1 MPYVGRDLQR
11 GNYLKLD
18 DISSSFD
25 GSTTTFNLT
34 SGGNAFFPGSSFS
47 LIVSLG
53 GVVQEPESAFQI
65 DKSQI
70 IFAQAPTPNDD
81 FFCIVQGVALGVGV
95 PGHNT
100 VGNDHLTKPISYGD
114 YFRWDSTN
122 NRVGINTLSPSV
134 ALDVV
139 GDASFSGNV
148 AIGGTLTYE
157 DVANID
163 AVGLITARAGI
174 EDKTLTQGRVVFVG
188 TNGRLVDNSNFT
200 YNGTSLVSP
209 QIAIGSALTFD
220 GSKLTLAANS
230 TAYDAF
236 QIGSGLFIGNTT
248 NNVNAAIFHQGGGAD
263 LEIGSQN
270 AITFTTGSTAGNA
283 TEKVRI
289 TSAGRVG
296 IGSAVP
302 DGLLTIQGNSDATT
316 TPSIRLKD
324 GTDTREV
331 SISNSAG
338 DFVVSTHGTDNVQHG
353 FIKLFESGLF
363 TVATGGTGERLRID
377 TNGRLSLGVQASPGS
392 YPTATVARQVQ
403 AEFKGSIDT
412 SNNKHD
418 GSLALNCTNNNANLH
433 IIRSQNNQTSG
444 VTLGNVNFTGFDGTD
459 YHVAAQIAGV
469 RDAAGGNNDIPG
481 RLVFLTTA
489 DGAAS
494 PIEKLRITSTG
505 LLQGTSYQHDGGLEL
520 LSGNNN
526 QSTRLRLQSKS
537 SGGTAYNWYLDSARS
552 ADRFTIH
559 DGSTSWL
566 TILGTGEVGIN
577 DTSPDRQFHRRRR
590 HRHQ

>member
-1 MPYVGRDLQR
+1 
-11 GNYLKLD
+11 
-18 DISSSFD
+18 
-25 GSTTTFNLT
+25 
-34 SGGNAFFPGSSFS
+34 
-47 LIVSLG
+47 
-53 GVVQEPESAFQI
+53 
-65 DKSQI
+65 
-70 IFAQAPTPNDD
+70 
-81 FFCIVQGVALGVGV
+81 
-95 PGHNT
+95 
-100 VGNDHLTKPISYGD
+100 
-114 YFRWDSTN
+114 
-122 NRVGINTLSPSV
+122 
-134 ALDVV
+134 
-139 GDASFSGNV
+139 
-148 AIGGTLTYE
+148 GTLTYE

-236 QIGSGLFIGNTT
+236 QIGNGLFIGNTT

-444 VTLGNVNFTGFDGTD
+444 VT
-459 YHVAAQIAGV
+459 
-469 RDAAGGNNDIPG
+469 
-481 RLVFLTTA
+481 
-489 DGAAS
+489 
-494 PIEKLRITSTG
+494 
-505 LLQGTSYQHDGGLEL
+505 
-520 LSGNNN
+520 
-526 QSTRLRLQSKS
+526 
-537 SGGTAYNWYLDSARS
+537 
-552 ADRFTIH
+552 
-559 DGSTSWL
+559 
-566 TILGTGEVGIN
+566 
-577 DTSPDRQFHRRRR
+577 
-590 HRHQ
+590 